1 MNNRLTRLVLS
12 AAWLLLITLCP
23 VQAHAQPRGP
33 YDLPDHVVVTHI
45 VLKFH
50 EGSGM
55 RLGAVGLVREQRAS
69 LPPELT
75 EADLDADAKSVNTL
89 AKANALTIKRRF
101 QSLSEQELDN
111 LRARGEVRSG
121 KPLRDLNLF
130 FQIDLP
136 EGTTYGRVKH
146 LVEKL
151 RSLKSVETVH
161 ATPRAEPASH
171 LTTPNLVA
179 AQGYLGDAPLGIG
192 AQHAWTMPGGH
203 GAGIRIVDVE
213 GDWRTTHEDFPSIF
227 YQAGAA
233 PTSDV
238 LTWRYHGTAV
248 VGVLAAKNN
257 AYGVTGIAADALVG
271 IQSQFNSTGG
281 ANAANAIAAAANAAG
296 TRGIVLI
303 ELHAP
308 GPAVFSCPQNCN
320 PTQCNFLPMEYWS
333 DNFAAIQTATANGVI
348 VVEAGGNGTVN
359 LDDPAYGG
367 AFNRSVRD
375 SGAILIGAS
384 LATSRTPT
392 CWTNFGNRV
401 DVHGW
406 GESVATL
413 GYGDLFNGGHGEED
427 RFYTSVFSGTS
438 SATPIVAGAVASIQG
453 NRLAF
458 GLSPLDSTE
467 MRSLLSSTGTPQSGD
482 LARRIGS
489 LPDLSS
495 VLLPPYSTS
504 LSLSASSSQVDPNQT
519 VALTATVSGH
529 SPTGSVSFYDN
540 GVLIGTATVTNGTAT
555 LTTGALN
562 FGSHNFTATYS
573 GDVANTSRSTAAPTV
588 VMSGS
593 IAAIINIINSI
604 LLDDDCP
611 QGQTCP

>member
-1 MNNRLTRLVLS
+1 
-12 AAWLLLITLCP
+12 
-23 VQAHAQPRGP
+23 
-33 YDLPDHVVVTHI
+33 
-45 VLKFH
+45 
-50 EGSGM
+50 
-55 RLGAVGLVREQRAS
+55 
-69 LPPELT
+69 
-75 EADLDADAKSVNTL
+75 
-89 AKANALTIKRRF
+89 
-101 QSLSEQELDN
+101 
-111 LRARGEVRSG
+111 
-121 KPLRDLNLF
+121 
-130 FQIDLP
+130 
-136 EGTTYGRVKH
+136 
-146 LVEKL
+146 
-151 RSLKSVETVH
+151 
-161 ATPRAEPASH
+161 
-171 LTTPNLVA
+171 
-179 AQGYLGDAPLGIG
+179 
-192 AQHAWTMPGGH
+192 MPGGH

-458 GLSPLDSTE
+458 GLPPLSGPD
-467 MRSLLSSTGTPQSGD
+467 MRSLLSSTGTPQKFD
-482 LARRIGS
+482 LSRRIGPM
-489 LPDLSS
+489 PDLRN
-495 VLLPPYSTS
+495 VLLPPQTTS
-504 LSLSASSSQVDPNQT
+504 ISLSASSSQIDPGQT
-519 VALTATVSGH
+519 ETLTATVSGLN
-529 SPTGSVSFYDN
+529 PTGEVSFYDN
-540 GVLIGTATVTNGTAT
+540 GVLIGTATLVNGIAT
-555 LTTGALN
+555 LTTPPLN
-562 FGSHNFTATYS
+562 FGTHSFTATYN
-573 GDVANTSRSTAAPTV
+573 GNGANLSSSSTAPTV
-588 VMSGS
+588 VMSGNV
-593 IAAIINIINSI
+593 AAIISIITSI
-604 LLDDDCP
+604 LLDD
-611 QGQTCP
+611 